1 MGFLDTFK
9 GNHYKQEAEQLRMQ
23 LADVQKILTPEMKEA
38 ADLQLFIRSLQE
50 RHSSLEQDIINAS
63 KELSVLQSKVDEKK
77 KFLLVVDDEIAVQE
91 FGLYKPNFEFA
102 NSSDYKDKLQEI
114 RNKQKQLIKSKKAVI
129 GNQNWQVNG
138 SKSQGTKMVSDMQ
151 KLLLRAFNS
160 ECDEIIR
167 NVKYTN
173 YDKSLERMQK
183 SAETISKLG
192 TIMNI
197 SITYEY
203 RKSKIEELRLAFEYR
218 QKKQEEKELAAAA
231 RAEMREAAKLQK
243 EIDEQ
248 RKKYEKEQTHYQT
261 AYKKICEQLNNNPD
275 DTDLLAKK
283 AEIENHIADIEKS
296 LEDIDYRQANQKA
309 GYVYIISNIGAF
321 GENIYKIGMTRRL
334 DPQERIDELGDASV
348 PFNFDVHAMIF
359 SDNAPALE
367 SALHKAFED
376 RKVNMVNQRREF
388 FNVTLDEI
396 KKVVKNNFDKTVEF
410 IDVPDAEQYRVSL
423 KMREEQHT

>member
-283 AEIENHIADIEKS
+283 AEIENHIADIE
-296 LEDIDYRQANQKA
+296 NHW
-309 GYVYIISNIGAF
+309 
-321 GENIYKIGMTRRL
+321 KI
-334 DPQERIDELGDASV
+334 
-348 PFNFDVHAMIF
+348 
-359 SDNAPALE
+359 
-367 SALHKAFED
+367 
-376 RKVNMVNQRREF
+376 
-388 FNVTLDEI
+388 
-396 KKVVKNNFDKTVEF
+396 
-410 IDVPDAEQYRVSL
+410 
-423 KMREEQHT
+423 